1 MKQPKLSVI
10 FLGFDATGF
19 CAAKVTSH
27 FVWISAIGLRHSKM
41 ILLQQQKGNYLNSA
55 KFWHSEIIHWALCDC
70 QSISSDGK

>member
-1 MKQPKLSVI
+1 MKQPKLSAI

-55 KFWHSEIIHWALCDC
+55 KF
-70 QSISSDGK
+70 